1 MWRYLAFRL
10 NGDGTEDFLAGDL
23 PLTDVTL
30 GDVLS
35 GVDDFTATVPVD
47 HATLA
52 DASQVSRAIF
62 VPWST
67 AIYAEKDGRVRG
79 GFIITDVDI
88 DGENLKLTG
97 DGFTGY
103 PHGIPYVHSTGF
115 VNTDPLDIARHI
127 WDHIQG
133 QDGGDL
139 GVTVVCDP
147 ASSPIRLGKL
157 PVEQWPTYA
166 LDKTAPLLPE
176 GSQFR
181 VTSTNPITKKVAT
194 LYGTATRTHTAP
206 NAGAWCILRRRSD
219 GLIVKD
225 DTGAPAGWDV
235 LGLVTVKE
243 PKIDV
248 GDGETLEPYRLDW
261 FADADLGARFDDL
274 ATQGQFDYRM
284 EHAWVGDTVQ
294 HTLRIAYG
302 GLGARR
308 DDLRFVV
315 GENVQTIPT
324 LELSGEDFASGVM
337 LLGAGE
343 GRAMIRGSWTRQT
356 GRLRRP
362 KVITDKSI
370 RTVAAAQRAV
380 ESAGRA
386 FVEDD
391 AGDIRQLVVRDHP
404 NAPLGSWQPG
414 DTIHVV
420 GARTGWAAG
429 MDMWVRVLS
438 TTTNPA
444 TDVAT
449 LTVTR
454 TEKGRT

>member
-1 MWRYLAFRL
+1 MGWRYLAFRL

-35 GVDDFTATVPVD
+35 GVDDFSATVPVE

-52 DASQVSRAIF
+52 DASQVSRSIF

-115 VNTDPLDIARHI
+115 VDTDPLKIAAHI
-127 WDHIQG
+127 WDHLQG
-133 QDGGDL
+133 QAGGNL
-139 GVTVVCDP
+139 GVELEFTPPD
-147 ASSPIRLGKL
+147 SPLRVGKL
-157 PVEQWPTYA
+157 PVDQWPTYVVGSKVA
-166 LDKTAPLLPE
+166 ALLPP
-176 GSQFR
+176 GSRFR
-181 VTSTNPITKKVAT
+181 VKLTAT
-194 LYGTATRTHTAP
+194 ATDVLYGIADAKYPNINGTAR
-206 NAGAWCILRRRSD
+206 NIFRRRSD
-219 GLIVKD
+219 GLLVEQKTNGI
-225 DTGAPAGWDV
+225 PAGHDV
-235 LGLVTVKE
+235 FGRVNPTQPNEDYDSVQF
-243 PKIDV
+243 
-248 GDGETLEPYRLDW
+248 EPYRLEW
-261 FADADLGARFDDL
+261 FADADLGARWDDL
-274 ATQGQFDYRM
+274 AKQGKFDYVMRH
-284 EHAWVGDTVQ
+284 EWDGNQVRHI
-294 HTLRIAYG
+294 LRIAYG
-302 GLGARR
+302 GLGTRR
-308 DDLRFVV
+308 EDLRFVV
-315 GENVQTIPT
+315 GENVQVVPT
-324 LELSGEDFASGVM
+324 LELSGDDFASGVM
-337 LLGAGE
+337 VLGAGE
-343 GRAMIRGSWTRQT
+343 GRAMIRASWTS
-356 GRLRRP
+356 GRGRVRRP
-362 KVITDKSI
+362 KVITDKTL
-370 RTVAAAQRAV
+370 RTVAAAQRVAD
-380 ESAGRA
+380 EAAAR
-386 FVEDD
+386 FVADD
-391 AGDIRQLVVRDHP
+391 VGDVKQLVVRDHP

-429 MDMWVRVLS
+429 LDMWVRILS